1 MPPTPCIIVPV
12 EVLEG
17 EVVPESLVDV
27 LSAVPVVLLGYERI
41 PEQTAADQA
50 RSEYGE
56 QAEQRLED
64 IADAFESRDGTV
76 ETRLAFTHDVAATVQ
91 QAVED
96 VERGVVLHA
105 DPVQSV
111 DDVLVAVRDAELVP
125 AIAATVASTVGPTDA
140 TITLLY
146 VTTEDPESGASLLDG
161 VANALEEAGIDA
173 ERISRNVE
181 LTGDPEALLVEA
193 SKDHDLVVFGQDD
206 SGVLDWLFRGTTER
220 VADETLV
227 PVLVVQRPLES

>member
-227 PVLVVQRPLES
+227 PVLVVQRPRES

>member
-1 MPPTPCIIVPV
+1 MPPTPRVIVPV

-17 EVVPESLVDV
+17 EVVSETLVDV
-27 LSAVPVVLLGYERI
+27 LSAVPVILLGYERI

-50 RSEYGE
+50 RSEFGE
-56 QAEQRLED
+56 QAEQRLAD
-64 IADAFESRDGTV
+64 IADAFESRDGSV

-125 AIAATVASTVGPTDA
+125 AIAATVASIVGPTDA

-146 VTTEDPESGASLLDG
+146 ATTEDPESGASLLDG

-173 ERISRNVE
+173 ERISRTVE
-181 LTGDPEALLVEA
+181 LTGDPETLLVEA
-193 SKDHDLVVFGQDD
+193 STDHDLVVFGQDD

-220 VADETLV
+220 VSDETLV
-227 PVLVVQRPLES
+227 PVLVVQRPLER